1 MRISAALMIIV
12 LGIVPSR
19 PALAVCLNGHPSVEQ
34 EYQQSDLV
42 FVGRVTAANE
52 VPETKP
58 FYEGTRY
65 TIQVKKIFRGLPGHT
80 LTVFSENSS
89 GRFPMNIGA
98 DYLVFLSPRAGEP
111 AMVDSCGNSGRVA
124 DAALAI
130 STVRQLSKRPQ

>member
-1 MRISAALMIIV
+1 MRISTALMIIV
-12 LGIVPSR
+12 LGVVIVPSR

-80 LTVFSENSS
+80 LTVFSET
-89 GRFPMNIGA
+89 A
-98 DYLVFLSPRAGEP
+98 VAVFR
-111 AMVDSCGNSGRVA
+111 
-124 DAALAI
+124 
-130 STVRQLSKRPQ
+130 